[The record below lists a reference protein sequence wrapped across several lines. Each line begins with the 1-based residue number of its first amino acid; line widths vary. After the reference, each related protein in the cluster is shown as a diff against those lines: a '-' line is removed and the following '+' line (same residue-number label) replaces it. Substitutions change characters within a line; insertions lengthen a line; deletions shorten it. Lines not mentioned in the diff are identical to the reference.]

1 MLPHLL
7 VATPVAGGVVA
18 HEYLHGIQAIA
29 AKLAQVGWSMD
40 FVSRPDGLV
49 TRSRNAF
56 ASQVVR
62 SDVFT
67 HLLMLDADV
76 VLPPEGVERLVNSG
90 HDVAG
95 CVVPL
100 RDVSWTRV
108 REHLDK
114 DPGASPDELRAI
126 SASYAVNFEHGR
138 TVIDGFIPVKH
149 IGSAAMLISRS
160 ALMALT
166 NSDKV
171 GRAQRGL
178 SAADGRDDGW
188 NFFDPFIDTEGTYLS
203 EDYAFCDRWHS
214 LGGQVWADIRTPT
227 RHIGPV
233 AINGDIAASIAASSR
248 ALRNR

>member
-1 MLPHLL
+1 MSPRLL

-18 HEYLHGIQAIA
+18 HEYLHGIHAMA
-29 AKLAQVGWSMD
+29 TRLAELGWSME
-40 FVSRPDGLV
+40 FVSRADGLV
-49 TRSRNAF
+49 TRSRNSF
-56 ASQVVR
+56 ASQVAR
-62 SDVFT
+62 SEVFT

-76 VLPPEGVERLVNSG
+76 VLPPEGIERLVNSG

-114 DPGASPDELRAI
+114 DPDASPDELRAI

-138 TVIDGFIPVKH
+138 PAIDGFVPVKH
-149 IGSAAMLISRS
+149 VGSAAMLISRA
-160 ALMALT
+160 ALVALAH
-166 NSDKV
+166 SDSV
-171 GRAQRGL
+171 GYAERGL

-188 NFFDPFIDTEGTYLS
+188 NFFDPFIDAEGTYLS

-233 AINGDIAASIAASSR
+233 AINGDIAASISASSR